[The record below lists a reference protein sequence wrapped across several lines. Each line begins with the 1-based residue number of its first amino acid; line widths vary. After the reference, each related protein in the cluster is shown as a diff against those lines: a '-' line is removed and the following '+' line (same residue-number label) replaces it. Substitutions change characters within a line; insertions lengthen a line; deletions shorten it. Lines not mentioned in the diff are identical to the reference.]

1 MKMKRFFL
9 AVLLSLSVLSMTA
22 CKPRYK
28 TRLEDPNQTVAADA
42 VINLDFDQLHND
54 AIENYQD
61 DDRFAFIKDLDIS
74 GSNDPKE
81 INISL
86 TVVED
91 TSDVAIEIFMSD
103 LLRQIS
109 LAATVQDS
117 RYTAPS
123 SESFGSLYD
132 SYSVH
137 YSIVRGEETVEDTT
151 VSAGESFS
159 YSPAVD
165 ISMIE

>member
-1 MKMKRFFL
+1 MKMKHAFL
-9 AVLLSLSVLSMTA
+9 VVLLTLSVLSMTA
-22 CKPRYK
+22 CKPRYQ
-28 TRLEDPNQTVAADA
+28 TRLEDPTQTIAANA

-54 AIENYQD
+54 VIENYQGD
-61 DDRFAFIKDLDIS
+61 EMFSFIKDLDIS

-103 LLRQIS
+103 LLKQLS
-109 LAATVQDS
+109 AAATVQDD
-117 RYTAPS
+117 RYTSPS

-137 YSIVRGEETVEDTT
+137 YSIVRGEETVEDAT
-151 VSAGESFS
+151 VSAGESFT

>member
-1 MKMKRFFL
+1 MKMKHAFL
-9 AVLLSLSVLSMTA
+9 AVLLTLSVLSLSA
-22 CKPRYK
+22 CKPRYQ
-28 TRLEDPNQTVAADA
+28 TRLEDPTQTIAADA
-42 VINLDFDQLHND
+42 VINLEFDQLHND
-54 AIENYQD
+54 VIDNYQS

-91 TSDVAIEIFMSD
+91 TSDAAIEIFMSD
-103 LLRQIS
+103 LLRQLS
-109 LAATVQDS
+109 VAAMTQDS
-117 RYTAPS
+117 RYTAPT

-137 YSIVRGEETVEDTT
+137 YSIVRGEETVEDAT
-151 VSAGESFS
+151 VSAGENFT

-165 ISMIE
+165 ASMIE

>member
-1 MKMKRFFL
+1 MKMKQIFL

-22 CKPRYK
+22 CKPRYQ
-28 TRLEDPNQTVAADA
+28 TRLEDPTQTVAANA

-54 AIENYQD
+54 VIENYQGD
-61 DDRFAFIKDLDIS
+61 DMFAFIKDLDIS
-74 GSNDPKE
+74 GTNDPKE

-103 LLRQIS
+103 LLKQIS
-109 LAATVQDS
+109 AAATTQDS
-117 RYTAPS
+117 RYTAPT

-137 YSIVRGEETVEDTT
+137 YGITRGEETVEDVT

-165 ISMIE
+165 VSMIE

>member
-1 MKMKRFFL
+1 MKLKHAFL
-9 AVLLSLSVLSMTA
+9 AVLLTLSVLSMTA
-22 CKPRYK
+22 CKPRYQ
-28 TRLEDPNQTVAADA
+28 TRLEDPTQTIAADA

-54 AIENYQD
+54 VIENYQD
-61 DDRFAFIKDLDIS
+61 DDMFAFIKDLDIS

-91 TSDVAIEIFMSD
+91 TSDAALEIFMSD
-103 LLRQIS
+103 LLKQIS
-109 LAATVQDS
+109 NAAMTQDS

-123 SESFGSLYD
+123 AGSFGSLYD

-137 YSIVRGEETVEDTT
+137 YSIVRGEENVEDAT
-151 VSAGESFS
+151 VSAGESFA

-165 ISMIE
+165 ISMIG

>member
-1 MKMKRFFL
+1 MKMKRIFM
-9 AVLLSLSVLSMTA
+9 AVLLTLSVFSMTA

-28 TRLEDPNQTVAADA
+28 TKLEDPTQTIAADA

-54 AIENYQD
+54 VLENYQGD
-61 DDRFAFIKDLDIS
+61 DMFAFIKDLDIS
-74 GSNDPKE
+74 GNNDPKE
-81 INISL
+81 ISISL

-91 TSDVAIEIFMSD
+91 TSDAAIEIFMSD
-103 LLRQIS
+103 LLKQIS
-109 LAATVQDS
+109 VAAVTQDS
-117 RYTAPS
+117 RYTAPT

-137 YSIVRGEETVEDTT
+137 YTIVRGEETVEDAE
-151 VSAGESFS
+151 VSAGESFT

-165 ISMIE
+165 VSMIE